1 MTRSAGL
8 ITAFV
13 CAILVAKS
21 GECQKPSAG
30 PGIFEG
36 QSDIGTVL
44 HPGSA
49 SFDASKGSYSI
60 TANGEN
66 VWANADAFYFVW
78 KKFSGDAAL
87 TADIAFPTTTG
98 NPHKKAMLMIRQSL
112 DADSPYVDAAL
123 HLAGLTSLQWRAEKG
138 GATHEVGTD
147 AASPT
152 RLRLEKRGSD
162 FFLYLARA
170 GENLHFGGG
179 SMRLTLTEPFYIGLG
194 VSAHDK
200 DAIETAVFS
209 NVSIEPPSRG
219 KPKLRSTLETV
230 SVSSTDRR
238 VVAVFDTRIEGPSW
252 TPDGSSLLFKEGRHV
267 EKIPAAG
274 GKIETAAGSPAL
286 SKGDGEQPSP
296 DGQHIA
302 FWSQEADATTLN
314 VKTVSDGKIKVLAKL
329 FEGRRPQSA
338 PSWSPDGKRLAFVSY
353 QLVP

>member
-1 MTRSAGL
+1 MIRSAFL
-8 ITAFV
+8 IAALV
-13 CAILVAKS
+13 CAILVAPS
-21 GECQKPSAG
+21 GECQTPSAG
-30 PGIFEG
+30 LGIFEG
-36 QSDIGTVL
+36 QADIGTVL

-49 SFDASKGSYSI
+49 SFDASKGSYSL
-60 TANGEN
+60 TASGEN
-66 VWANADAFYFVW
+66 VWGTADAFYFVW

-123 HLAGLTSLQWRAEKG
+123 HASGLTSLQWRAEKG

-152 RLRLEKRGSD
+152 RLRLEKRGAD

-170 GENLHFGGG
+170 GEDLHFGGG
-179 SMRLTLTEPFYIGLG
+179 SMRLTLTEPFYIGLA

-209 NVSIEPPSRG
+209 NVSVEPPSHG
-219 KPKLRSTLETV
+219 KPKLHSTLETI

-238 VVAVFDTRIEGPSW
+238 VVAVFDKRIEAPSW
-252 TPDGSSLLFKEGRHV
+252 TPDGSSLLFREGRHI

-274 GKIETAAGSPAL
+274 GKIETAAGSPAP
-286 SKGDGEQPSP
+286 SKTDGEQPSP
-296 DGQHIA
+296 DGQRVA
-302 FWSQEADATTLN
+302 FWSHEADATTLN
-314 VKTVSDGKIKVLAKL
+314 VKTVSDGKIKVLARL
-329 FEGRRPQSA
+329 FEGARPQAA
-338 PSWSPDGKRLAFVSY
+338 PAWSPDGKRLVFVSY
-353 QLVP
+353 QSIP

>member
-1 MTRSAGL
+1 MNRLGFLIAG
-8 ITAFV
+8 FV
-13 CAILVAKS
+13 CALLVVQS
-21 GECQKPSAG
+21 GECQSSTAG
-30 PGIFEG
+30 LGMFAG
-36 QSDIGTVL
+36 QSDVGTVL

-49 SFDASKGSYSI
+49 SFDASRGSYSL
-60 TANGEN
+60 TASGEN
-66 VWANADAFYFVW
+66 VWGTADAFYFVW

-152 RLRLEKRGSD
+152 RLRLEKHGSD
-162 FFLYLARA
+162 FFLYWARA
-170 GENLHFGGG
+170 GEDLHFGGG
-179 SMRLTLTEPFYIGLG
+179 SMRPTLTEPFYIGLG
-194 VSAHDK
+194 LSAHDR

-219 KPKLRSTLETV
+219 KPKLHSTLETI

-238 VVAVFDTRIEGPSW
+238 VVAVFDKRIEAPSW
-252 TPDGSSLLFKEGRHV
+252 TPDGSSLLFKEGKHI

-274 GKIETAAGSPAL
+274 GKIETVTGSPAL
-286 SKGDGEQPSP
+286 SKAAGEQPSP
-296 DGQHIA
+296 DGQRVA
-302 FWSQEADATTLN
+302 FWSQDADATTLN
-314 VKTVSDGKIKVLAKL
+314 VKTVSDGKVKVLAKL
-329 FEGRRPQSA
+329 LEGPRPQSA
-338 PSWSPDGKRLAFVSY
+338 PSWSPDGKRLVFVSY